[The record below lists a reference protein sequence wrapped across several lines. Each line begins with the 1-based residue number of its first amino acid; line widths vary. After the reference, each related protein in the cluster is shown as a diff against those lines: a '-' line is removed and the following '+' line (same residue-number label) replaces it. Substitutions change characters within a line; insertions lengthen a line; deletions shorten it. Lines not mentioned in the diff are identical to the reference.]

1 MTRCDDEAATRLRA
15 YFGERLALYGHD
27 PRGVDWQSAE
37 AQRARLEAVLAI
49 GPLDGASL
57 LDAGCGLGDLH
68 AYLRERAVAARYT
81 GCDLSA
87 AHVAAAQQAYPEAR
101 FLAAEVREVLAAERF
116 DYVIACGLLHLRVP
130 RWNRWAWDLVRAMYA
145 NCRRGLAVTLPH
157 RGAAHPPILAAV
169 DPADWLMRLRLL
181 CPASVAQPLDWWG
194 DTVFLLR
201 KDGLL
206 SEHAQRSQ

>member
-87 AHVAAAQQAYPEAR
+87 AHV
-101 FLAAEVREVLAAERF
+101 

-181 CPASVAQPLDWWG
+181 CPATVAQPLD
-194 DTVFLLR
+194 
-201 KDGLL
+201 
-206 SEHAQRSQ
+206 